1 MIELAT
7 ALSRLETAVRERG
20 PGAYV
25 MTVSAD
31 GCPHVT
37 YARVR
42 WEGDG
47 LTAEVGTR
55 TALNAQAKPMV
66 TLLFAVRNDHD
77 YSLIVDG
84 SAAVEPGGQRLFL
97 TPTRAV
103 LHRPGLPADPASSC
117 GADCVPL
124 FLPMDRLGPRT
135 GTS

>member
-66 TLLFAVRNDHD
+66 TLLFAVRNDYD

-124 FLPMDRLGPRT
+124 FSPMDRLGPRA

>member
-77 YSLIVDG
+77 YS
-84 SAAVEPGGQRLFL
+84 
-97 TPTRAV
+97 
-103 LHRPGLPADPASSC
+103 
-117 GADCVPL
+117 
-124 FLPMDRLGPRT
+124 
-135 GTS
+135 